1 MDSHTHKTGAPRTI
15 QIHKIKLKGRE
26 ATADSNFTTTSMLG
40 MEPLHVPVRI
50 KPAHQSLYCICKNNW
65 YQKNRRIIEITS
77 IQMSV
82 DSVPL
87 GSHKGEVNILHGG
100 LLFGIGGEALIKMW
114 NEWVDPETNK
124 QTKTAKYSED
134 TWRVKKYPLKK
145 YLGVSFL
152 GNGLFLDPAKSLVW
166 L

>member
-100 LLFGIGGEALIKMW
+100 LLFGIGGKH
-114 NEWVDPETNK
+114 
-124 QTKTAKYSED
+124 S
-134 TWRVKKYPLKK
+134 
-145 YLGVSFL
+145 
-152 GNGLFLDPAKSLVW
+152 
-166 L
+166 